1 MKGTTFAG
9 EFKGVTTELIINYSI
24 PSIQMF
30 EHHGFKMANV
40 IFTKVE
46 FVENMC
52 GICVRVR
59 LQLDL

>member
-1 MKGTTFAG
+1 VKSCDK
-9 EFKGVTTELIINYSI
+9 EVTTELMINFSI
-24 PSIQMF
+24 PSIQVF
-30 EHHGFKMANV
+30 RHGGFKIAKV

-52 GICVRVR
+52 QICVRVR